1 MTVLVIN
8 PNSREA
14 VTEAIRLSLA
24 GLPVEC
30 VTMPQNPAFIATPE
44 DIAACGREVEA
55 LAAARPDA
63 SALVIACYAQ
73 PGLAALRARERRPVV
88 GVQDAAVAAA
98 IALGGPFGVI
108 ALAEPAIPRHLA
120 HLRSLGLAHHMAA
133 ETALEAEPDL
143 PGLLAYGRRLA
154 AQGARSVILGCAGL
168 GGFRAPLQDRLG
180 LPVIDPVSA
189 AMGALMAA
197 EVIR

>member
-1 MTVLVIN
+1 MTILVIN

-14 VTEAIRLSLA
+14 VTEAIRCSLA

-30 VTMPQNPAFIATPE
+30 VTMPQNPAFIATE
-44 DIAACGREVEA
+44 AEIAACGVEVEA

-63 SALVIACYAQ
+63 RALVIACYAQ
-73 PGLAALRARERRPVV
+73 PGLAALRAREARPVV

-120 HLRSLGLAHHMAA
+120 HLRALGVDRHLAA
-133 ETALEAEPDL
+133 ETALTGPPDL
-143 PGLLAYGRRLA
+143 PGLLACGQRLA
-154 AQGARSVILGCAGL
+154 ARGARSVILGCAGL
-168 GGFRAPLQDRLG
+168 GEFRAPLQDRLG
-180 LPVIDPVSA
+180 LPVIDPVLA
-189 AMGALMAA
+189 AMGALMAGGA
-197 EVIR
+197 I